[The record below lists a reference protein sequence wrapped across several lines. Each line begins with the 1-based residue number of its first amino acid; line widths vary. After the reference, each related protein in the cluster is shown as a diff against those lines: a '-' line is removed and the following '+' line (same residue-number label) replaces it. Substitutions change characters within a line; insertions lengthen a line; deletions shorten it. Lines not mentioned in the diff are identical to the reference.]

1 MHQLETHHLC
11 YTVDDRQIIQDIN
24 WSIDPG
30 AVVTITGPSGSGKST
45 FVKLLAYLLNPT
57 SGTITFEDQPLDQL
71 DPITYRRAV
80 SYAVQQPTLF
90 GDTVRENLEFPYQIR
105 KQPFDE
111 QHVIQ
116 ALQTVDLGAAD
127 LDRQVTSLSGGEKQR
142 IALLRNVL
150 FPPKVLI
157 TDEVTTGLD
166 NDSKQS
172 VHKMLDYFN
181 HKYQMTVIM
190 ITHDD
195 AEINAAE
202 HLYELKA
209 GQMQEVAKHE

>member
-11 YTVDDRQIIQDIN
+11 YTVDDRQIIQNLN
-24 WSIDPG
+24 WAIDPG

-57 SGTITFEDQPLDQL
+57 SGTITFEDQALDQL
-71 DPITYRRAV
+71 DPITYRREV

-111 QHVIQ
+111 QHVIT

-172 VHKMLDYFN
+172 VHKMLAYFN

-209 GQMQEVAKHE
+209 GQIQEVAKHE

>member
-1 MHQLETHHLC
+1 MHQLETQALC
-11 YTVDDRQIIQDIN
+11 YTIDDRNIIQNID
-24 WSIDPG
+24 WSIDAG

-45 FVKLLAYLLNPT
+45 FVKLLASLLNPT
-57 SGTITFEDQPLDQL
+57 SGTITFEGQLLREL
-71 DPITYRRAV
+71 DPINYRREV

-105 KQPFDE
+105 KQAFDE
-111 QHVIQ
+111 QHAIQ
-116 ALQTVDLGAAD
+116 ALQTVDLGKAD
-127 LDRQVTSLSGGEKQR
+127 LDRQVTGLSGGERQR

-166 NDSKQS
+166 SDSKNS

-181 HKYQMTVIM
+181 QKYQMTVIM

-195 AEINAAE
+195 EEIQAAQ
-202 HLYELKA
+202 HLYEIKA
-209 GQMQEVAKHE
+209 GQMQEVTNHE